1 MSTMPFDMTVLNAI
15 DRFQSVK
22 DIIDRV
28 SSLGPRKGASRK

>member
-1 MSTMPFDMTVLNAI
+1 MSTMSFDMAVLNAI
-15 DRFQSVK
+15 DRFQPVK